1 MDIAELRRKANE
13 EKTKSGQ
20 PQQGVPPASAPD
32 NAMPVEATG
41 DSVQSAEQV
50 PYDDLQIPVT
60 VDADDDG
67 LDRLFGSSYALDL
80 ASAEGGVAV
89 IDDEHRELETTA
101 TQCLAFSLGAEEYAL
116 NIVAIS
122 EIIKVKEFT
131 DVPRAPGFV
140 LGVISLRGV
149 VVPVFDL
156 AERLNLGK
164 SELTTNSRI
173 VVCQS
178 GEIIAGLL
186 VDSINQVIKLADD
199 SIEPPPAVLSG
210 LDRDFMTGVGRHQGR
225 MVILLDVENV
235 LNIEMR

>member
-20 PQQGVPPASAPD
+20 PQQEAPLVSAPED
-32 NAMPVEATG
+32 AMPVETTG

-50 PYDDLQIPVT
+50 PYDLQTPVT
-60 VDADDDG
+60 VDVEDDG

-80 ASAEGGVAV
+80 ASAEGDVAV

-164 SELTTNSRI
+164 SELTANSRI

-210 LDRDFMTGVGRHQGR
+210 LDRDFMTGVGRHKGR
-225 MVILLDVENV
+225 IFILLDVENV
-235 LNIEMR
+235 LNVEMR

>member
-13 EKTKSGQ
+13 EKTKIEQ
-20 PQQGVPPASAPD
+20 PQQGAPPASAPEG
-32 NAMPVEATG
+32 AMPVETTG
-41 DSVQSAEQV
+41 DSVQSAEQM
-50 PYDDLQIPVT
+50 PYDLQTPVT
-60 VDADDDG
+60 VDAEDDG

-89 IDDEHRELETTA
+89 IEDEHRELETT

>member
-13 EKTKSGQ
+13 EKSKSGQ
-20 PQQGVPPASAPD
+20 PQQGDPPVSVPAE
-32 NAMPVEATG
+32 AMLVGTTGGVVETAEPVSYDVQTPLMA
-41 DSVQSAEQV
+41 DSEEN
-50 PYDDLQIPVT
+50 
-60 VDADDDG
+60 G
-67 LDRLFGSSYALDL
+67 LDRLFGANYALDL
-80 ASAEGGVAV
+80 ASEEGDVAV
-89 IDDEHRELETTA
+89 NGDGNSALETA
-101 TQCLAFSLGAEEYAL
+101 AIQCLAFHLGAEEYAL

-140 LGVISLRGV
+140 LGIISLRGV

-164 SELTTNSRI
+164 AELTANSRI

-178 GEIIAGLL
+178 GEIMVGLL
-186 VDSINQVIKLADD
+186 VDSINQVIKLTDD

-225 MVILLDVENV
+225 MIILLDVENV

>member
-13 EKTKSGQ
+13 DKTKSGQ
-20 PQQGVPPASAPD
+20 TQQGALPASAPED
-32 NAMPVEATG
+32 AVPVETTG
-41 DSVQSAEQV
+41 DSVQSAE
-50 PYDDLQIPVT
+50 PMTYDLQTPVT
-60 VDADDDG
+60 VDAEEDG

-80 ASAEGGVAV
+80 ASAEGDVAV
-89 IDDEHRELETTA
+89 IDDEHRELETTE
-101 TQCLAFSLGAEEYAL
+101 TQCLAFSLGDEEYAL
-116 NIVAIS
+116 NIVGIS

-164 SELTTNSRI
+164 SELTANSRI

-178 GEIIAGLL
+178 GEITAGLL

-210 LDRDFMTGVGRHQGR
+210 LERDFMTGVGRHKGR